1 MDAQISI
8 SSSHTNAKVKR
19 SPVGMKTVTIRSKK
33 EEKKRMEESEWKQE
47 KEMEETKKCEQV
59 CSVAGLDKYKN
70 CVKSLVETVQAS
82 Q

>member
-1 MDAQISI
+1 
-8 SSSHTNAKVKR
+8 
-19 SPVGMKTVTIRSKK
+19 
-33 EEKKRMEESEWKQE
+33 MEESEWKQE